1 MKRFTLCLASLF
13 VLTSLSA
20 YADDFTKTSDA
31 PKKGTPVINEN
42 APEYCKEPLKGGGHQ
57 GDCVEDPL
65 MFIGQDAN
73 GQRAYRFGY
82 ADWTD
87 KNLKNSTADNWNSAL
102 LGLDKDCTGGGSG
115 LESEAKCKYVGAE
128 LVYEKGTDDEHRVK
142 RLTCADTKCDPAKAV
157 MYVIKKNDGV
167 FRSQGHCVKKPTA
180 NYCAKRKCGDG
191 CAYCV
196 PGIVWATNGEYVL
209 AKKESDGSLSYDLSD
224 LAAVLGIL
232 DWANINF
239 EQSCVCIKGDGTVG
253 NTVQIQ
259 DEPEETPTTTPTET
273 NVCLATVKNLKVTY
287 GRCWLYLSE
296 FYLYEEDVPGKPSNW
311 NSMSTTERQ
320 EWCVKNAEDVLKNK
334 ADYFMDEIKNWAKNA
349 GVNCNAGN
357 QGVSVGGNVAS
368 DAVYIG
374 RSGANY
380 SYNDGKSSARAKIS
394 SFIKGVDNSKK
405 SAWKTAE
412 GKFNTAR
419 LASDL
424 TAGVV
429 LGTVGGVVSGVV
441 IKKKQVEKG
450 FDALHCTVGGQ
461 PIADWGD
468 TFNVGLRSY

>member
-20 YADDFTKTSDA
+20 YADDFTRTSDA

-57 GDCVEDPL
+57 GGCVEDPL

-73 GQRAYRFGY
+73 GQRAYRFGF
-82 ADWTD
+82 ADWSVEELKKWTD
-87 KNLKNSTADNWNSAL
+87 STWNNWI
-102 LGLDKDCTGGGSG
+102 LDQDMDCTGSGSG
-115 LESEAKCKYVGAE
+115 LETEAKCRYVGAGLE
-128 LVYEKGTDDEHRVK
+128 YESGTQDQHWIK
-142 RLTCADTKCDPAKAV
+142 MLTCADTKCDPARAV
-157 MYVIKKNDGV
+157 MYVKKQNDGT
-167 FRSQGHCVKKPTA
+167 FRSQGHCVWKPTA
-180 NYCAKRKCGDG
+180 SYCAPNQCKNPCEK
-191 CAYCV
+191 CV
-196 PGIVWATNGEYVL
+196 PGIVWMSGTNKDKYVL
-209 AKKESDGSLSYDLSD
+209 REKNNDGSLHYDLERLD
-224 LAAVLGIL
+224 NVLKGL
-232 DWANINF
+232 DWSKIGL
-239 EQSCVCIKGDGTVG
+239 EQSCVCAETGLVTPIYTD
-253 NTVQIQ
+253 
-259 DEPEETPTTTPTET
+259 PEENPTTTPTET
-273 NVCLATVKNLKVTY
+273 NVCLATIENLKVTY

-296 FYLYEEDVPGKPSNW
+296 FYLYEEDVPEKPNNW
-311 NSMSTTERQ
+311 DSMSTTEKQ
-320 EWCVKNAEDVLKNK
+320 EWCVNNAERVLKEK
-334 ADYFMDEIKNWAKNA
+334 ADYFMAEIKNWAKNA
-349 GVNCNAGN
+349 GVDCNAGS
-357 QGVSVGGNVAS
+357 QRVSVVESVAS
-368 DAVYIG
+368 GAVYVG

-380 SYNDGKSSARAKIS
+380 SYSNDKSSARAKIS
-394 SFIKGVDNSKK
+394 SFIKDVDNSKK

-468 TFNVGLRSY
+468 TFNVGLRRY